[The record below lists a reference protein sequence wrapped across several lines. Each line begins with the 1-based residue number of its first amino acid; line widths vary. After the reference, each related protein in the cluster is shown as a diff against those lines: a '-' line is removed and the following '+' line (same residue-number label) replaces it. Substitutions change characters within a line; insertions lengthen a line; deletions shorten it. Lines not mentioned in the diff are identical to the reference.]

1 MNKILI
7 TGTTGFIAG
16 EMIPKLVSDDH
27 NLYGIAR
34 YVTGRVAPIAGIQ
47 TYFCDLRDG
56 FAIRKIVREVQ
67 PDTVIHVGAMSRV
80 SESYDRGQEYVES
93 NLIGTINLAEACLRE
108 VHNFKQFIFAATS
121 EMYGNNGY
129 EIQNETNPRTPA
141 SPYAVSKV
149 ACENYLKYMIDAY
162 QFPATTMIP
171 FNTYNRKRDFH
182 FFMEKT
188 ISQMLT
194 KDKVYL
200 IDPEPIRDWMFVD
213 DHVNAYLTCLENPK
227 AIGQTFNFCTGFGYS
242 IKETADMIA
251 DLIDFKGE
259 IIWNSAPK
267 RPAES
272 KVIIGD
278 NTKARHVLGWCPLVE
293 LKEGLQRTINN
304 IKEVLKI

>member
-1 MNKILI
+1 MKKILI
-7 TGTTGFIAG
+7 TGTSGFIAS
-16 EMIPKLVSDDH
+16 ELIPKLVSEDH
-27 NLYGIAR
+27 DLYGIAR
-34 YVTGRVAPIAGIQ
+34 YVTGRTVPVMGIQ

-56 FAIRKIVREVQ
+56 FAIRKIIREVQ
-67 PDTVIHVGAMSRV
+67 PDIVIHIGAMSRV
-80 SESYDRGQEYVES
+80 SESYDRGQEYMDT

-108 VHNFKQFIFAATS
+108 CNNFQQFMFAATS
-121 EMYGNNGY
+121 EMFGNNGY
-129 EIQNETNPRTPA
+129 EIQSETNPRIPA

-162 QFPATTMIP
+162 KFPATIMIP
-171 FNTYNRKRDFH
+171 FNTYNRKKDFH

-194 KDKVYL
+194 KEKVYL
-200 IDPEPIRDWMFVD
+200 IDPEPVRDWMFVD
-213 DHVNAYLTCLENPK
+213 DHVSAYLTCLGNPK
-227 AIGQTFNFCTGFGYS
+227 AINQTFNFCTGFGYTVR
-242 IKETADMIA
+242 ETAEMISK
-251 DLIDFKGE
+251 LIDFKGE

-278 NTKARHVLGWCPLVE
+278 NTKARHILGWYPMVE

-304 IKEVLKI
+304 IKEVLKL